1 LHDDEWQHGAFTKS
15 LLDALS
21 STEFGH
27 RRVIAMGE
35 LSTYMERRLSDL
47 TKRDQQLGV
56 SLNFEGDVFV
66 SGM

>member
-1 LHDDEWQHGAFTKS
+1 
-15 LLDALS
+15 
-21 STEFGH
+21 
-27 RRVIAMGE
+27 MGE